1 MQQSVAILIFWQK
14 QKNECYQVF
23 PSMLRIMVNL
33 PDEYLPLVEARM
45 RLLKRSSLSHYGRCL
60 IDDDLG
66 GAPINHHAHAA
77 AVERA
82 ADENAQRRKP
92 ARRTQPKP

>member
-1 MQQSVAILIFWQK
+1 
-14 QKNECYQVF
+14 
-23 PSMLRIMVNL
+23 MLRIMINL
-33 PDEYLPLVEARM
+33 PDDYRPLVQARKKA
-45 RLLKRSSLSHYGRCL
+45 LQRSSLSHYGRCL

-66 GAPINHHAHAA
+66 LTPVNHHALAA
-77 AVERA
+77 AAERA